1 MAFKLSE
8 NLSVKKSLEIA
19 VATSSV
25 YRYMFENRKYEY
37 VSRQE
42 SKFEWHF
49 MAQLNQMLWTFL
61 PDIHLSFHI
70 FNFFFRTTA
79 YQATK
84 AYHNCSSRV
93 PEEVL
98 YLFAVIRNR
107 R

>member
-49 MAQLNQMLWTFL
+49 MAQL
-61 PDIHLSFHI
+61 SFHI

>member
-49 MAQLNQMLWTFL
+49 MAQLKKILKRPSNQHF
-61 PDIHLSFHI
+61 
-70 FNFFFRTTA
+70 
-79 YQATK
+79 YQAWIQLK
-84 AYHNCSSRV
+84 PSGLR
-93 PEEVL
+93 EEDL
-98 YLFAVIRNR
+98 
-107 R
+107 